1 MRSARFIPL
10 IILGLAGG
18 AAVPP
23 AVAAKP
29 AHTPPRVR
37 LPTMVKPVRYAA
49 RLTVRPTEPTFTG
62 AIDIDVTV
70 DKATDIVWLD
80 STALK
85 VTRAAMKL
93 GNATIAARTV
103 AGGEDFIGLTID

>member
-1 MRSARFIPL
+1 MRIARFLPL
-10 IILGLAGG
+10 VILGFCGGVMPSALA
-18 AAVPP
+18 ATP
-23 AVAAKP
+23 AP
-29 AHTPPRVR
+29 TPPRLR
-37 LPTMVKPVRYAA
+37 LPTMVKPIRYAA

-85 VTRAAMKL
+85 VTRAAFKL
-93 GNATIAARTV
+93 GDATIAARTV